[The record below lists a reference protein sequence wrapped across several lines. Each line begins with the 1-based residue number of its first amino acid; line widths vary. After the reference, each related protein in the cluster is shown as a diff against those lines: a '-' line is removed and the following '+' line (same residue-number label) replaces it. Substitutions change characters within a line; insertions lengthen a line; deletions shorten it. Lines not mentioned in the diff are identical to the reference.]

1 MAETPH
7 SGTKLDS
14 RTMVNATQVPYN
26 YKTTYN
32 SSTTYLY
39 PSKRPPDELK
49 LEENHTIVIKT
60 RQAQAFHKTFRNV
73 TNTNTSGNYMMLVE
87 DFSDYFYGNTS
98 HDIFSDHNGT
108 LDALNDVYEYT
119 NCTINGTFN
128 ISCFSKGDLE
138 PEYNLWAL
146 LLLIFPFFTLFG
158 NVLVIM
164 SVVRERTLQTVTN
177 YFIVSLAVA
186 DLLVAVVVMPFGVY
200 YLVNSSWGLPAF
212 VCDVYIA
219 MDVTSS
225 TSSIFN
231 LVAISV
237 DRYIAVTQPI
247 KYAKHKNNRR
257 VWFTIVLVWLIS
269 AAIGAPIVLGLN
281 DTPDRNFDECL
292 FNSQNYVIYS
302 SLGSFYIP
310 CIMMMFLYYSIFK
323 ALRNRAKKQR
333 AAKKPPI
340 AGDPTTGATTA
351 VVIENVAQ
359 TRRLAET
366 ALHEDRPTNTG
377 SGSNE
382 DDHED
387 SFDKRS
393 ADLEADADDCHVIP
407 NDKSTEFMLATVA
420 EESGNSPKK
429 NMRSQAMDPNGN
441 NDSGYAPSNLE
452 DTIREHTSPPGS
464 PGLKDATVLKNMG
477 TDSSKWKKNG
487 KTARVMSDSR
497 NVSLQIH
504 SEEDHETTS
513 QYDIRDG
520 SSAKKE
526 RKASA
531 ATARFTIYK
540 ANKASK
546 KKREKSS
553 AKKERK
559 ATKTLA
565 IVLGVFLFCWAPF
578 FTCSVLGAICDKFQ
592 LPFSP
597 GVTTF
602 ILTTWLGY
610 INSFLNPVIYTIFN
624 PEFRKAF
631 RKILKCG
638 T

>member
-1 MAETPH
+1 MIQSTARISWSPHVWEDPAECGCGGTQPWNKEFEMLLEPP
-7 SGTKLDS
+7 SGIQHQAELLQASLD
-14 RTMVNATQVPYN
+14 RYTDHI
-26 YKTTYN
+26 
-32 SSTTYLY
+32 Y
-39 PSKRPPDELK
+39 PDMEPRLGAAAWAMEQHGPRFVEG
-49 LEENHTIVIKT
+49 HI
-60 RQAQAFHKTFRNV
+60 QAQ
-73 TNTNTSGNYMMLVE
+73 
-87 DFSDYFYGNTS
+87 
-98 HDIFSDHNGT
+98 
-108 LDALNDVYEYT
+108 
-119 NCTINGTFN
+119 
-128 ISCFSKGDLE
+128 
-138 PEYNLWAL
+138 
-146 LLLIFPFFTLFG
+146 
-158 NVLVIM
+158 
-164 SVVRERTLQTVTN
+164 
-177 YFIVSLAVA
+177 
-186 DLLVAVVVMPFGVY
+186 
-200 YLVNSSWGLPAF
+200 
-212 VCDVYIA
+212 
-219 MDVTSS
+219 
-225 TSSIFN
+225 
-231 LVAISV
+231 
-237 DRYIAVTQPI
+237 YIAVTQPI

-281 DTPDRNFDECL
+281 DTPDRDFDECL
-292 FNSQNYVIYS
+292 FNSHNYVIYS

-310 CIMMMFLYYSIFK
+310 CIMMMFLYYNIFK

-340 AGDPTTGATTA
+340 SSDPTTGATQA

-393 ADLEADADDCHVIP
+393 ADLEADADECHVIP

-420 EESGNSPKK
+420 EETANTPKK
-429 NMRSQAMDPNGN
+429 NVKSQPVDPNGN

-452 DTIREHTSPPGS
+452 DTIREHVSPPGS
-464 PGLKDATVLKNMG
+464 PGLKDATVLKNMACDG
-477 TDSSKWKKNG
+477 SKWRKNG
-487 KTARVMSDSR
+487 KAAKVMTDSR
-497 NVSLQIH
+497 SVSMALHTSVH
-504 SEEDHETTS
+504 SEDDHEAS

-520 SSAKKE
+520 STSKKE

-592 LPFSP
+592 LSFSP
-597 GVTTF
+597 GVTAF

>member
-1 MAETPH
+1 MENT
-7 SGTKLDS
+7 TKVS
-14 RTMVNATQVPYN
+14 YN
-26 YKTTYN
+26 HNTTY
-32 SSTTYLY
+32 SSIHLY
-39 PSKRPPDELK
+39 PSKRPPDNIADELNTK
-49 LEENHTIVIKT
+49 DKKDIYKDI
-60 RQAQAFHKTFRNV
+60 RNG
-73 TNTNTSGNYMMLVE
+73 TKESDFMMLVE
-87 DFSDYFYGNTS
+87 DFSDYFYGNAS
-98 HDIFSDHNGT
+98 HDVFSGHNDT
-108 LDALNDVYEYT
+108 LDILNDVYT
-119 NCTINGTFN
+119 NCTFNGTFN
-128 ISCFSKGDLE
+128 ISCFVRSDPM

-200 YLVNSSWGLPAF
+200 YLVHGSWGLPAF
-212 VCDVYIA
+212 ICDVYIA

-292 FNSQNYVIYS
+292 FNSQNYVLYS

-310 CIMMMFLYYSIFK
+310 CIMMMFLYYNIFK

-333 AAKKPPI
+333 AAKKPPV
-340 AGDPTTGATTA
+340 AGDPMTGATTA

-359 TRRLAET
+359 TRQLET
-366 ALHEDRPTNTG
+366 ALDDRPTNTG

-393 ADLEADADDCHVIP
+393 AELEADADECHVIP
-407 NDKSTEFMLATVA
+407 NDKSTEFMLATVT
-420 EESGNSPKK
+420 EETIRGPKK
-429 NMRSQAMDPNGN
+429 ILKSLPDPNGN

-452 DTIREHTSPPGS
+452 DTIREHVSPPGS
-464 PGLKDATVLKNMG
+464 PVIRDATVLKNMSCDG
-477 TDSSKWKKNG
+477 AKWRKNG
-487 KTARVMSDSR
+487 KTMKTESDSR
-497 NVSLQIH
+497 TASLALR
-504 SEEDHETTS
+504 SEDDLEAS
-513 QYDIRDG
+513 VYDVRDG
-520 SSAKKE
+520 STCKKE

-565 IVLGVFLFCWAPF
+565 IVLGVFLFCWTPF
-578 FTCSVLGAICDKFQ
+578 FTCNVLDAICAKFGLQ
-592 LPFSP
+592 FSP
-597 GVTTF
+597 GVTVF
-602 ILTTWLGY
+602 ILNTWLGY

-631 RKILKCG
+631 RKILKCS

>member
-1 MAETPH
+1 
-7 SGTKLDS
+7 
-14 RTMVNATQVPYN
+14 
-26 YKTTYN
+26 
-32 SSTTYLY
+32 
-39 PSKRPPDELK
+39 
-49 LEENHTIVIKT
+49 
-60 RQAQAFHKTFRNV
+60 
-73 TNTNTSGNYMMLVE
+73 
-87 DFSDYFYGNTS
+87 
-98 HDIFSDHNGT
+98 
-108 LDALNDVYEYT
+108 
-119 NCTINGTFN
+119 
-128 ISCFSKGDLE
+128 
-138 PEYNLWAL
+138 
-146 LLLIFPFFTLFG
+146 
-158 NVLVIM
+158 
-164 SVVRERTLQTVTN
+164 
-177 YFIVSLAVA
+177 
-186 DLLVAVVVMPFGVY
+186 
-200 YLVNSSWGLPAF
+200 
-212 VCDVYIA
+212 

-257 VWFTIVLVWLIS
+257 VWLTIVLVWLVS
-269 AAIGAPIVLGLN
+269 AAIGAPVVLGLN
-281 DTPDRNFDECL
+281 DSPQRNYDECL

-323 ALRNRAKKQR
+323 ALRIRARKQR
-333 AAKKPPI
+333 AAKKPPMPE
-340 AGDPTTGATTA
+340 GSQA

-359 TRRLAET
+359 TRRLAD
-366 ALHEDRPTNTG
+366 APDAATNTG

-382 DDHED
+382 DDHDD
-387 SFDKRS
+387 SFDKHS
-393 ADLEADADDCHVIP
+393 VELEADAEDCHVIP

-420 EESGNSPKK
+420 DQPPKK
-429 NMRSQAMDPNGN
+429 PKTNLKCGPCGPDRNGN
-441 NDSGYAPSNLE
+441 NDSGYATSQL
-452 DTIREHTSPPGS
+452 DEHAPHTPPASPAPHA
-464 PGLKDATVLKNMG
+464 PHAA
-477 TDSSKWKKNG
+477 WRKNG
-487 KTARVMSDSR
+487 NTTRLDIDSR
-497 NVSLQIH
+497 NASLALR
-504 SEEDHETTS
+504 SEDEQDATS
-513 QYDIRDG
+513 QLGDC
-520 SSAKKE
+520 KKE

-565 IVLGVFLFCWAPF
+565 IVLGVFLVCWGPF
-578 FTCSVLGAICDKFQ
+578 FTCSVLDAVCGKLG
-592 LPFSP
+592 LPYSP
-597 GVTTF
+597 GVTVF

-631 RKILKCG
+631 RKILHCG

>member
-1 MAETPH
+1 MFCP
-7 SGTKLDS
+7 
-14 RTMVNATQVPYN
+14 QV
-26 YKTTYN
+26 
-32 SSTTYLY
+32 
-39 PSKRPPDELK
+39 
-49 LEENHTIVIKT
+49 H
-60 RQAQAFHKTFRNV
+60 
-73 TNTNTSGNYMMLVE
+73 G
-87 DFSDYFYGNTS
+87 
-98 HDIFSDHNGT
+98 
-108 LDALNDVYEYT
+108 
-119 NCTINGTFN
+119 
-128 ISCFSKGDLE
+128 
-138 PEYNLWAL
+138 
-146 LLLIFPFFTLFG
+146 
-158 NVLVIM
+158 
-164 SVVRERTLQTVTN
+164 
-177 YFIVSLAVA
+177 
-186 DLLVAVVVMPFGVY
+186 
-200 YLVNSSWGLPAF
+200 SWGLPAF

-231 LVAISV
+231 LVAISI

-292 FNSQNYVIYS
+292 FNSQNYIIYS
-302 SLGSFYIP
+302 SMGSFYIP
-310 CIMMMFLYYSIFK
+310 CIMMMFLYYNIFK
-323 ALRNRAKKQR
+323 ALRIRAKKQR
-333 AAKKPPI
+333 AAKKPPVS
-340 AGDPTTGATTA
+340 GDPAAGASAA

-366 ALHEDRPTNTG
+366 ALHDDRATNTG

-382 DDHED
+382 EDHED
-387 SFDKRS
+387 SYDKRS
-393 ADLEADADDCHVIP
+393 ADLEADADECHVIP

-420 EESGNSPKK
+420 EESIITPKNHSK
-429 NMRSQAMDPNGN
+429 NRMPDPNGN
-441 NDSGYAPSNLE
+441 NDSGNAPSNLE
-452 DTIREHTSPPGS
+452 DTIREHVSPPGS
-464 PGLKDATVLKNMG
+464 PGMKDATVLKNMG
-477 TDSSKWKKNG
+477 CDGIKWKKNG
-487 KTARVMSDSR
+487 KTAKLTDSR
-497 NVSLQIH
+497 NVSLAIR
-504 SEEDHETTS
+504 SEEDLEASTLDLHDGATS
-513 QYDIRDG
+513 
-520 SSAKKE
+520 KKE

-578 FTCSVLGAICDKFQ
+578 FTYSVLGAICDKFD

-597 GVTTF
+597 GVTVF

-631 RKILKCG
+631 RKILHCG

>member
-1 MAETPH
+1 MTTLPNRNSSRLYSKHDRNIE
-7 SGTKLDS
+7 GTK
-14 RTMVNATQVPYN
+14 
-26 YKTTYN
+26 YKDVENKTKD
-32 SSTTYLY
+32 
-39 PSKRPPDELK
+39 PSE
-49 LEENHTIVIKT
+49 
-60 RQAQAFHKTFRNV
+60 F
-73 TNTNTSGNYMMLVE
+73 MMLVD
-87 DFSDYFYGNTS
+87 DFSDYFYGNAS
-98 HDIFSDHNGT
+98 HDVFIAHNQT
-108 LDALNDVYEYT
+108 LEVLNDVYT
-119 NCTINGTFN
+119 NCTFNGTFN
-128 ISCFSKGDLE
+128 VSCFGRVE
-138 PEYNLWAL
+138 TVPQYNYWGL

-200 YLVNSSWGLPAF
+200 YLVHGSWGLPAF

-257 VWFTIVLVWLIS
+257 VWFTIVLVWMIS

-281 DTPDRNFDECL
+281 DTPDRNYDECL
-292 FNSQNYVIYS
+292 FNSLNYVLYS

-310 CIMMMFLYYSIFK
+310 CIMMMFLYYNIFK

-340 AGDPTTGATTA
+340 SGEPTGTTAA

-359 TRRLAET
+359 TRQLET
-366 ALHEDRPTNTG
+366 AIDERPTNTG

-393 ADLEADADDCHVIP
+393 VEMEVYTEECNVIP
-407 NDKSTEFMLATVA
+407 NDKSTEFMLATLT
-420 EESGNSPKK
+420 EQTTRTPRKK
-429 NMRSQAMDPNGN
+429 VKSQAIQDPNGN

-452 DTIREHTSPPGS
+452 DTIREHMTPPGS
-464 PGLKDATVLKNMG
+464 PPVRDATVLRNMACD
-477 TDSSKWKKNG
+477 TWKKNG
-487 KTARVMSDSR
+487 KRLEPDTRCASIAFR
-497 NVSLQIH
+497 
-504 SEEDHETTS
+504 SEDDLGSSH
-513 QYDIRDG
+513 YDLRDG
-520 SSAKKE
+520 TNSKKE
-526 RKASA
+526 RKASS
-531 ATARFTIYK
+531 TARFTIYK

-565 IVLGVFLFCWAPF
+565 IVLGVFLFCWTPF
-578 FTCSVLGAICDKFQ
+578 FTCNVLDAICAKFGLQ
-592 LPFSP
+592 FTP
-597 GVTTF
+597 GVTVF
-602 ILTTWLGY
+602 ILNTWLGY

-631 RKILKCG
+631 RKILKCS

>member
-1 MAETPH
+1 MKHTSH
-7 SGTKLDS
+7 SSGKSDW
-14 RTMVNATQVPYN
+14 RTMANATQVPYY
-26 YKTTYN
+26 YKTTYH

-39 PSKRPPDELK
+39 PSKRPPDDVTV
-49 LEENHTIVIKT
+49 EENHTIIVKT
-60 RQAQAFHKTFRNV
+60 RQAFQKVNYRNG
-73 TNTNTSGNYMMLVE
+73 TNNTNGNFMMLVE

-98 HDIFSDHNGT
+98 HDIFSEHNGT
-108 LDALNDVYEYT
+108 LDVLNDVYEYA
-119 NCTINGTFN
+119 NCSFNGTFN
-128 ISCFSKGDLE
+128 VSCFNRAEST

-200 YLVNSSWGLPAF
+200 YLVNGSWGLPAF

-310 CIMMMFLYYSIFK
+310 CIMMMFLYYNIFK

-333 AAKKPPI
+333 AAKKPPVS
-340 AGDPTTGATTA
+340 GEPTTGATTA

-366 ALHEDRPTNTG
+366 TLHDDRPTNTG

-407 NDKSTEFMLATVA
+407 NDKSTEFMLATVV
-420 EESGNSPKK
+420 EETANTPKR
-429 NMRSQAMDPNGN
+429 NLIPAPDPNGN

-452 DTIREHTSPPGS
+452 DTIREHISPPGS
-464 PGLKDATVLKNMG
+464 PSMKDATVLKNMACDG
-477 TDSSKWKKNG
+477 SKWKKNG
-487 KTARVMSDSR
+487 KAARVVTDSR
-497 NVSLQIH
+497 SVSLAVR
-504 SEEDHETTS
+504 SEDDHEASTF
-513 QYDIRDG
+513 DVRDG

>member
-1 MAETPH
+1 MASMSH
-7 SGTKLDS
+7 SSNRPYNLHPAMD
-14 RTMVNATQVPYN
+14 NATNVPN
-26 YKTTYN
+26 NIIHLVHSNVTYF
-32 SSTTYLY
+32 YQ
-39 PSKRPPDELK
+39 SKRPPDPNQTIKRRDAPTSK
-49 LEENHTIVIKT
+49 LDASKNDTNHSH
-60 RQAQAFHKTFRNV
+60 F
-73 TNTNTSGNYMMLVE
+73 MMLVE

-98 HDIFSDHNGT
+98 VDTFVDPSVNVSTDLFDN
-108 LDALNDVYEYT
+108 LN
-119 NCTINGTFN
+119 CSMNGTFN
-128 ISCFSKGDLE
+128 SSCFRDE
-138 PEYNLWAL
+138 IPESNFWAL

-164 SVVRERTLQTVTN
+164 SVVKERTLQTVTN

-200 YLVNSSWGLPAF
+200 YLVNGSWGLPAF
-212 VCDVYIA
+212 MCDIYIA

-257 VWFTIVLVWLIS
+257 VWFTIVLVWLVS

-323 ALRNRAKKQR
+323 ALRIRAKKQR
-333 AAKKPPI
+333 AAKKPPVC
-340 AGDPTTGATTA
+340 GDTTTGATTA

-366 ALHEDRPTNTG
+366 ALHDDRATNTG

-382 DDHED
+382 EDHED

-393 ADLEADADDCHVIP
+393 LELEADADDCHIIP
-407 NDKSTEFMLATVA
+407 NDKSTEFMLATVT
-420 EESGNSPKK
+420 EETRNTTKK
-429 NMRSQAMDPNGN
+429 LKSSAIPDPNGN

-452 DTIREHTSPPGS
+452 DTIREHASPPGS
-464 PGLKDATVLKNMG
+464 PGLKLEATVLQNMG
-477 TDSSKWKKNG
+477 CTENGSRGSWKKNG
-487 KTARVMSDSR
+487 KATKVEHDSR
-497 NVSLQIH
+497 HASVTLRADDDQ
-504 SEEDHETTS
+504 ETLGS
-513 QYDIRDG
+513 SHLDLRDG
-520 SSAKKE
+520 STTKKE

-565 IVLGVFLFCWAPF
+565 IVLGVFLFCWGPF
-578 FTCSVLGAICDKFQ
+578 FSCNVLDAVCGKFG
-592 LPFSP
+592 LPYSP
-597 GVTTF
+597 GVTVF

-631 RKILKCG
+631 RKILRCG

>member
-1 MAETPH
+1 
-7 SGTKLDS
+7 
-14 RTMVNATQVPYN
+14 
-26 YKTTYN
+26 
-32 SSTTYLY
+32 
-39 PSKRPPDELK
+39 
-49 LEENHTIVIKT
+49 
-60 RQAQAFHKTFRNV
+60 
-73 TNTNTSGNYMMLVE
+73 MMLVD
-87 DFSDYFYGNTS
+87 DFSDYFYSNAS
-98 HDIFSDHNGT
+98 QDIFSVHNRT
-108 LDALNDVYEYT
+108 IDALNDVYEYS
-119 NCTINGTFN
+119 NCTFNGTLN
-128 ISCFSKGDLE
+128 VSCFSRVE
-138 PEYNLWAL
+138 VHPEYNFWAL

-158 NVLVIM
+158 NVLVIL

-200 YLVNSSWGLPAF
+200 YLVNGSWGLPAF
-212 VCDVYIA
+212 ICDVYIA

-257 VWFTIVLVWLIS
+257 VWFTIVLVWLVS

-281 DTPDRNFDECL
+281 DTPDRNFNECL
-292 FNSQNYVIYS
+292 FNSQNYVLYS
-302 SLGSFYIP
+302 SIGSFYIP
-310 CIMMMFLYYSIFK
+310 CIMMMFLYYNIFK
-323 ALRNRAKKQR
+323 ALRKRAKKQR
-333 AAKKPPI
+333 AAKKPPVS
-340 AGDPTTGATTA
+340 GDPITGTTA

-359 TRRLAET
+359 TRQLAET
-366 ALHEDRPTNTG
+366 ALHDDRPTNTG

-382 DDHED
+382 DDHDD

-393 ADLEADADDCHVIP
+393 ADMEAEADDCHVIP
-407 NDKSTEFMLATVA
+407 NDKSTEFMLASVT
-420 EESGNSPKK
+420 EETTKK
-429 NMRSQAMDPNGN
+429 TKKSLKMQITPDPNGN
-441 NDSGYAPSNLE
+441 NDSGYAASNL
-452 DTIREHTSPPGS
+452 DDAIREHISPPAS
-464 PGLKDATVLKNMG
+464 PGSKGATVLRNMSCDTKWRKNEKM
-477 TDSSKWKKNG
+477 T
-487 KTARVMSDSR
+487 RLYPESR
-497 NVSLQIH
+497 NASLGMR
-504 SEEDHETTS
+504 SEDDHEASTYDLRDGTTS
-513 QYDIRDG
+513 
-520 SSAKKE
+520 KKE

-578 FTCSVLGAICDKFQ
+578 FTCNVVDAICGKFGLQ
-592 LPFSP
+592 FSP
-597 GVTTF
+597 GVTVF
-602 ILTTWLGY
+602 ILNTWLGY

-631 RKILKCG
+631 RKILRCS

>member
-1 MAETPH
+1 MIET
-7 SGTKLDS
+7 T
-14 RTMVNATQVPYN
+14 RVPYN
-26 YKTTYN
+26 HNIAY
-32 SSTTYLY
+32 TYLY
-39 PSKRPPDELK
+39 PSKRPPDNLTE
-49 LEENHTIVIKT
+49 KT
-60 RQAQAFHKTFRNV
+60 RIFKLKNAAKSINLKEGKNETKD
-73 TNTNTSGNYMMLVE
+73 TGDLLMLVD
-87 DFSDYFYGNTS
+87 DFSDYFYGNVS
-98 HDIFSDHNGT
+98 HDVFTIHNNSLDIF
-108 LDALNDVYEYT
+108 NDVST
-119 NCTINGTFN
+119 NCTFNGTFN
-128 ISCFSKGDLE
+128 VSCFGRFDSG
-138 PEYNLWAL
+138 PEYNFWAL

-200 YLVNSSWGLPAF
+200 YLVNGSWGLPAF
-212 VCDVYIA
+212 ICDVYIA

-247 KYAKHKNNRR
+247 KYAKHKNNKR
-257 VWFTIVLVWLIS
+257 VWFTIVLVWLVS

-281 DTPDRNFDECL
+281 DTADRNFQECL
-292 FNSQNYVIYS
+292 FNNQNYVLYS

-310 CIMMMFLYYSIFK
+310 CIMMMFLYYNIFK

-333 AAKKPPI
+333 AAKKPPVS
-340 AGDPTTGATTA
+340 DTLTGATTA

-359 TRRLAET
+359 TRQLET
-366 ALHEDRPTNTG
+366 ALDDRPTG

-393 ADLEADADDCHVIP
+393 VDLEADADECHVIP
-407 NDKSTEFMLATVA
+407 NNKSTEFMLASLPDDKIKA
-420 EESGNSPKK
+420 PKK
-429 NMRSQAMDPNGN
+429 IIKTQAMPDPNGN

-452 DTIREHTSPPGS
+452 DTIREHVSPPGS
-464 PGLKDATVLKNMG
+464 PGMKDATVLKNM
-477 TDSSKWKKNG
+477 SCESRWKKNG
-487 KTARVMSDSR
+487 KRVDTDSR
-497 NVSLQIH
+497 NASIAFRSDDDLRSSH
-504 SEEDHETTS
+504 
-513 QYDIRDG
+513 YDIRDG
-520 SSAKKE
+520 STCKKE

-565 IVLGVFLFCWAPF
+565 IVLGVFLFCWTPF
-578 FTCSVLGAICDKFQ
+578 FTCNVLDAICGKFGLQ
-592 LPFSP
+592 FSP
-597 GVTTF
+597 GVTVF
-602 ILTTWLGY
+602 ILNTWLGY

-631 RKILKCG
+631 RKILKCS

>member
-1 MAETPH
+1 MT
-7 SGTKLDS
+7 T
-14 RTMVNATQVPYN
+14 RVPYYYN
-26 YKTTYN
+26 TAYNSITTYP
-32 SSTTYLY
+32 Y
-39 PSKRPPDELK
+39 PSKRPPD
-49 LEENHTIVIKT
+49 NMI
-60 RQAQAFHKTFRNV
+60 RQANNNYSDTEKTKEDYERKEIGNGTRNRE
-73 TNTNTSGNYMMLVE
+73 SFMMLVD
-87 DFSDYFYGNTS
+87 DFSDYFYGNAS
-98 HDIFSDHNGT
+98 HDIFSVHNGS
-108 LDALNDVYEYT
+108 LDILNDVYEYS
-119 NCTINGTFN
+119 NCTFNGTLN
-128 ISCFSKGDLE
+128 VSCFNRIDVT
-138 PEYNLWAL
+138 PQYNFWAL

-158 NVLVIM
+158 NVLVIL

-200 YLVNSSWGLPAF
+200 YLVNGSWGLPAF

-257 VWFTIVLVWLIS
+257 VWLTILLVWLVS

-292 FNSQNYVIYS
+292 FNSQNYVLYS
-302 SLGSFYIP
+302 SIGSFYIP
-310 CIMMMFLYYSIFK
+310 CIMMMFLYYNIFK
-323 ALRNRAKKQR
+323 ALRKRAKKQR
-333 AAKKPPI
+333 AAKKPPVS
-340 AGDPTTGATTA
+340 GDPITGATTA

-359 TRRLAET
+359 TRMLTET
-366 ALHEDRPTNTG
+366 ALHDDRPTNTG

-382 DDHED
+382 DDHDD

-393 ADLEADADDCHVIP
+393 VDLEADAEDCHVIP
-407 NDKSTEFMLATVA
+407 NDKSTDFMLAAVA
-420 EESGNSPKK
+420 EETIKTPK
-429 NMRSQAMDPNGN
+429 RSLKIQMVPDTNGN
-441 NDSGYAPSNLE
+441 NDSGYAASAAE
-452 DTIREHTSPPGS
+452 EGREWREVRETSPPGS
-464 PGLKDATVLKNMG
+464 PGPRGATVLRNLAADTKF
-477 TDSSKWKKNG
+477 KKNG
-487 KTARVMSDSR
+487 KMTRLDTDSR
-497 NVSLQIH
+497 NASLGMR
-504 SEEDHETTS
+504 SEDEHEASTLELRECS
-513 QYDIRDG
+513 
-520 SSAKKE
+520 KKE

-578 FTCSVLGAICDKFQ
+578 FTCNVVEAACGKLGLEC
-592 LPFSP
+592 SP
-597 GVTTF
+597 GVTVF
-602 ILTTWLGY
+602 ILNTWLGY
-610 INSFLNPVIYTIFN
+610 VNSFLNPVIYTIFN

-631 RKILKCG
+631 RKILRCS

>member
-1 MAETPH
+1 MTSTP
-7 SGTKLDS
+7 L
-14 RTMVNATQVPYN
+14 
-26 YKTTYN
+26 TT
-32 SSTTYLY
+32 SPYLY
-39 PSKRPPDELK
+39 PSKRPPDTEKIDTKYHANKTKHPSEL
-49 LEENHTIVIKT
+49 
-60 RQAQAFHKTFRNV
+60 
-73 TNTNTSGNYMMLVE
+73 MMLVD

-98 HDIFSDHNGT
+98 HEFSGHNET
-108 LDALNDVYEYT
+108 LEILNDVYS
-119 NCTINGTFN
+119 NCTFNGTFN
-128 ISCFSKGDLE
+128 ISCFGKVDVV
-138 PEYNLWAL
+138 PQYNLWAL

-200 YLVNSSWGLPAF
+200 YLVHGSWGLPAF

-257 VWFTIVLVWLIS
+257 VWFTIVLVWMIS

-281 DTPDRNFDECL
+281 DTPDRNYDECL
-292 FNSQNYVIYS
+292 FNSQNYVLYS

-310 CIMMMFLYYSIFK
+310 CIMMMFLYYNIFK

-340 AGDPTTGATTA
+340 AGEPLTGTTTA

-359 TRRLAET
+359 TRQLET
-366 ALHEDRPTNTG
+366 AIDDRPTNTG

-393 ADLEADADDCHVIP
+393 MELEADADECHVIP
-407 NDKSTEFMLATVA
+407 NDKSTEFMLATVT
-420 EESGNSPKK
+420 EETAKTPRKK
-429 NMRSQAMDPNGN
+429 LKSQTLQDPNGN
-441 NDSGYAPSNLE
+441 NDSGYVPSNLE
-452 DTIREHTSPPGS
+452 DTIREHVSPPAS
-464 PGLKDATVLKNMG
+464 PAVRDATVLKNMACER
-477 TDSSKWKKNG
+477 WKKNG
-487 KTARVMSDSR
+487 KRVESDSR
-497 NVSLQIH
+497 NASIAFRSDDDLGSSH
-504 SEEDHETTS
+504 
-513 QYDIRDG
+513 YDIRDG
-520 SSAKKE
+520 TNSKKE
-526 RKASA
+526 RKASS
-531 ATARFTIYK
+531 TARFTIYK

-565 IVLGVFLFCWAPF
+565 IVLGVFLFCWTPF
-578 FTCSVLGAICDKFQ
+578 FTCNVLDAICAKFGLQ
-592 LPFSP
+592 FSP
-597 GVTTF
+597 GVTVF
-602 ILTTWLGY
+602 ILNTWLGY

-631 RKILKCG
+631 RKILRCS